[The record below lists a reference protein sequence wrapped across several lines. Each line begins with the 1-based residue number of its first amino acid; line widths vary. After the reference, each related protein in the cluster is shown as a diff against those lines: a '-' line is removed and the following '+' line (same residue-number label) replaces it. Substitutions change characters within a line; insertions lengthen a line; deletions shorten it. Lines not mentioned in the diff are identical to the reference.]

1 MEIIRSFIAI
11 ELPQS
16 LKENIEHYI
25 SDMRKVQ
32 EGIKWIKTENLHI
45 TLKFIGDR
53 SREVTEI
60 VKSALF
66 RIDFNEGNFK
76 IEIAHTGAFPNRK
89 NPRVI
94 WLGMRS
100 IPDNAL
106 LELQTSIEDTLDLA
120 GIERDTRRFSA
131 HLTIGRVKH
140 PQDFSPFRTYLDH
153 HSFNPQTIEINS
165 FSLIKSILKPA
176 GPQYSN
182 LIKYS
187 LQ

>member
-1 MEIIRSFIAI
+1 MERIRSFIAI

-16 LKENIEHYI
+16 LKEKIARYI
-25 SDMRKVQ
+25 SNMRKVQ
-32 EGIKWIKTENLHI
+32 KGIKWVKMENLHI
-45 TLKFIGDR
+45 TLKFIGER
-53 SREVTEI
+53 SQEVTET
-60 VKSALF
+60 VKSALSQ
-66 RIDFNEGNFK
+66 IDFNKGNFK
-76 IEIAHTGAFPNRK
+76 IEIAHTGAFPNSK

-94 WLGMRS
+94 WLGMKS

-106 LELQTSIEDTLDLA
+106 LELQTSIEDTLEITS
-120 GIERDTRRFSA
+120 IERDTRRFSA
-131 HLTIGRVKH
+131 HLTIGRVKY
-140 PQDFSPFRTYLDH
+140 PQDFSPFRSYLDH
-153 HSFNPQTIEINS
+153 HPFNPQTIEINS